1 MSPRR
6 VSEATINCGLS
17 QLKTGEGRDEGD
29 DRFRVRFEFHE
40 LPALLS
46 FMLPGKLAQGILRL
60 SNTERISCNSGEF
73 LPGFKH
79 R

>member
-40 LPALLS
+40 LPVLLS